1 MRLNSLYQ
9 FCLYNKLLPYSNGKG
24 MYMQKDRSKD
34 VFRNRTHTIYDFSH
48 HTDDVLRLLRYR
60 AKRYSIRSFCR
71 KHYAR
76 TLLSEYAEPE
86 MGDLYKLSD
95 TSGYIRAEYTGDKVL
110 ELVEKEIEH
119 DYYHYHIG
127 DHGVNFEE
135 YKRSIL
141 DDIKNNSL
149 DLYGYRVIH
158 HYYR

>member
-24 MYMQKDRSKD
+24 MYMQKDISKD
-34 VFRNRTHTIYDFSH
+34 VFRDRTHTIYDFSH
-48 HTDDVLRLLRYR
+48 DTDDVLRYR
-60 AKRYSIRSFCR
+60 VKRCSSIRSFCR
-71 KHYAR
+71 KHYGYR
-76 TLLSEYAEPE
+76 IPLSEYSEPE

-110 ELVEKEIEH
+110 ELVEEEIEN

-127 DHGVNFEE
+127 NEVSFEE

-149 DLYGYRVIH
+149 ELYGYRMIH
-158 HYYR
+158 F